1 MSNTSFKFNRTQYDA
16 IKKACKNLLKQT
28 DQMAYGDNSVLEIAA
43 TDYKYAVR
51 KAILNQNF
59 PVGFRPLSKAYKEWK
74 AKAFPN
80 LGLPAY
86 WRLSGSVLK
95 NLTVRKIVKGRIA
108 SGLMVNKAN
117 RVEPYGGGGKLS
129 KADKI
134 NPYRKYGAGVTKATN
149 YATYVNRYRPLF
161 IPVFLDRLSATE
173 KKISYHWNS
182 RVKII
187 WS

>member
-59 PVGFRPLSKAYKEWK
+59 PVGYRPLSKAYKEWK

-86 WRLSGSVLK
+86 WRLSGSVMK
-95 NLTVRKIVKGRIA
+95 NLTVRKLSKGRIA
-108 SGLMVNKAN
+108 SGLMTNQY
-117 RVEPYGGGGKLS
+117 RRSEPYGGGGKLS
-129 KADKI
+129 KADKK
-134 NPYRKYGAGVTKATN
+134 NPYKKYGAGATKATN
-149 YATYVNRYRPLF
+149 YATLVNRIRPLF
-161 IPVFLDRLSATE
+161 IPVFLERAKATE
-173 KKISYHWNS
+173 MKISYHWSS
-182 RVKII
+182 RLKMI